1 MPIPVNFGVNFSLG
15 RIELCEVKQ
24 PRGPD
29 ALGFRP
35 MTARSCVI
43 RETPFIGSPFIE
55 SIPPQVWTAL
65 RRNLKAASP
74 FKASASIRYSGYVE
88 PPDTSEDCQPAAYSA
103 SIRGAAANLA
113 TGEIPWHWLL
123 VRASARAQCTSPARE
138 GRRRVK
144 PRLQPRDKQ
153 SRPSGRIRPSRM

>member
-43 RETPFIGSPFIE
+43 RQTPFIGPRLLK
-55 SIPPQVWTAL
+55 VY
-65 RRNLKAASP
+65 RRK
-74 FKASASIRYSGYVE
+74 
-88 PPDTSEDCQPAAYSA
+88 C
-103 SIRGAAANLA
+103 
-113 TGEIPWHWLL
+113 
-123 VRASARAQCTSPARE
+123 
-138 GRRRVK
+138 GRRYAE
-144 PRLQPRDKQ
+144 
-153 SRPSGRIRPSRM
+153 I

>member
-88 PPDTSEDCQPAAYSA
+88 ASRYKRRLPAGS
-103 SIRGAAANLA
+103 L
-113 TGEIPWHWLL
+113 
-123 VRASARAQCTSPARE
+123 QCLDLRS
-138 GRRRVK
+138 GR
-144 PRLQPRDKQ
+144 QPRNRRDPVGLVT
-153 SRPSGRIRPSRM
+153 R